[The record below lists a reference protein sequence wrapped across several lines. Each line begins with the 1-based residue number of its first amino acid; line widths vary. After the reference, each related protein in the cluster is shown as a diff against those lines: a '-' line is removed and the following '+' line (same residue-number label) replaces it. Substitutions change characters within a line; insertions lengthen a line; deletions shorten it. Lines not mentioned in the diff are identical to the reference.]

1 MEKVLENSRKLPT
14 SVIVRLMC
22 SYFVIYGFLSV
33 YYLLARFL
41 EIRGVPSQMTGVVVS
56 AFFAACT
63 LARPFGGAVTER
75 MGVRHTMIGASLLC
89 IAGGSFFLFAEPRF
103 FLLTLSRILMGV
115 GASLFLVALTTYQ
128 TFVIPEEVR
137 GRFFALV
144 SLGSVAPLFTTVP
157 LCEFLLARG
166 MFGAYLGLAPFMGVL
181 CFALSFS
188 LPPLDEFGVEY
199 HRTQMWGTY
208 KELFHTRGCR
218 ILFCSA
224 LLFAMA
230 DSSVLYLSNLLHS
243 VGLEVSPFLG
253 ATALGSITVRLFG
266 QRVLQ
271 HYSRGMMMPPATACM
286 GLALLAAPHLSGP
299 LSVGIC
305 GLLFGVG
312 MGIGFPTIFA
322 LVADLVP
329 GKLRPKGTSMVYFS
343 LDISWV
349 LLPLFMGFL
358 SPVVGQANAFHTLA
372 LTILM
377 GCFAASLF
385 WTLIDLEPESLRARA
400 AKHIRN

>member
-1 MEKVLENSRKLPT
+1 
-14 SVIVRLMC
+14 MC

-41 EIRGVPSQMTGVVVS
+41 EIRGVSSQTAGIVVS

-75 MGVRHTMIGASLLC
+75 LGVRHTMIGASLLC
-89 IAGGSFFLFAEPRF
+89 IAGGGLFLFAEPRF
-103 FLLTLSRILMGV
+103 GLLLLCRILMGV

-128 TFVIPEEVR
+128 TYVIPEEVR

-157 LCEFLLARG
+157 LCEFLLARS
-166 MFGAYLGLAPFMGVL
+166 MFTPYLGLAPLMGTL
-181 CFALSFS
+181 CLALSFS
-188 LPPLDEFGVEY
+188 LPPLERFGVEY
-199 HRTQMWGTY
+199 HRTQIWGTY
-208 KELFHTRGCR
+208 GELFHTRGCR
-218 ILFCSA
+218 ILFGSA

-230 DSSVLYLSNLLHS
+230 DSSVLYLSNLLHQA
-243 VGLEVSPFLG
+243 GLEVSPFLG
-253 ATALGSITVRLFG
+253 ATAVGSISVRLLG
-266 QRVLQ
+266 QRFLQ
-271 HYSRGMMMPPATACM
+271 RYSRGMMMPPATACM

-299 LSVGIC
+299 LSVGFC
-305 GLLFGVG
+305 GLLFGIG
-312 MGIGFPTIFA
+312 MGIGFPTLFA

-343 LDISWV
+343 LDTSWV

-358 SPVVGQANAFHTLA
+358 SPVLGQESAFHTLA
-372 LTILM
+372 LTILL
-377 GCFAASLF
+377 GAFVASLF
-385 WTLIDLEPESLRARA
+385 WTLIDLEPENLKARA
-400 AKHIRN
+400 ARHIRN

>member
-1 MEKVLENSRKLPT
+1 VLKPLPRRLPI
-14 SVIVRLMC
+14 SILVRLMC

-41 EIRGVPSQMTGVVVS
+41 EIRGLPSQTAGIVVS
-56 AFFAACT
+56 AFFGACT

-89 IAGGSFFLFAEPRF
+89 ILGGSLFLFAEPHF
-103 FLLTLSRILMGV
+103 MLLALCRILMGV

-166 MFGAYLGLAPFMGVL
+166 MFATYLGIAPFMGMC

-188 LPPLDEFGVEY
+188 LPSLETFGVEY
-199 HRTQMWGTY
+199 HRAQAWGSY
-208 KELFHTRGCR
+208 AELFRTRGFP
-218 ILFCSA
+218 ILLCSA
-224 LLFAMA
+224 LLFALA
-230 DSSVLYLSNLLHS
+230 DSSVLYLSNLLHQ
-243 VGLEVSPFLG
+243 VGLEVSPFLA
-253 ATALGSITVRLFG
+253 ATAAGSISVRLFCQG
-266 QRVLQ
+266 VLQ
-271 HYSRGMMMPPATACM
+271 RYSRGMMMPPATAFM
-286 GLALLAAPHLSGP
+286 GIALLAAPHLSGP
-299 LSVGIC
+299 LSVGFC
-305 GLLFGVG
+305 GLLFGMG
-312 MGIGFPTIFA
+312 MGIGFPTLFA

-343 LDISWV
+343 LDASWV
-349 LLPLFMGFL
+349 LLPLFMGFA
-358 SPVVGQANAFHTLA
+358 SPGMGQTNAFHLLA
-372 LTILM
+372 LAILV
-377 GCFAASLF
+377 GCFVASLF
-385 WTLIDLEPESLRARA
+385 WTLVDLKPENLKARA
-400 AKHIRN
+400 ARHARR